1 MDSTARRYD
10 MYEKMLENILQDP
23 SEPPVSLPLEFLKAI
38 TDNFSSDHE
47 LGRGGFGV
55 VYKGILRSGKVIAV
69 KKIYDMYPFEKD
81 SSLDEISRVMGIM
94 HPNVVQLIG
103 YCAETKMDTMTHDSG
118 RLIVAEIRSRLLCFE
133 YISNGGLD
141 MYISS

>member
-1 MDSTARRYD
+1 MNSAGVA
-10 MYEKMLENILQDP
+10 LEW
-23 SEPPVSLPLEFLKAI
+23 F
-38 TDNFSSDHE
+38 
-47 LGRGGFGV
+47 
-55 VYKGILRSGKVIAV
+55 YKGILRSGKVIAV

>member
-1 MDSTARRYD
+1 M
-10 MYEKMLENILQDP
+10 KLENILRDP

-69 KKIYDMYPFEKD
+69 KKIYDRYPFEKD
-81 SSLDEISRVMGIM
+81 SALDEISRVMGIM

-103 YCAETKMDTMTHDSG
+103 YCAETKMDTTHDG
-118 RLIVAEIRSRLLCFE
+118 GKLIVAEIRSRLLCFE